1 MSGAATAGADM
12 IMACIAAG
20 TKTTPMSVVTVKAGT
35 IVTTAAVAG
44 VTVAEDAVVTAINRA
59 GLNRYIRRGFSAP

>member
-44 VTVAEDAVVTAINRA
+44 VTVAEDTVVTAIITNA
-59 GLNRYIRRGFSAP
+59 SSLMHHQ